1 MLVRSHHDNYVYA
14 QCHYTVYHS
23 LFSSIHN
30 FLSILVLG
38 VIGFTL
44 QPLWPDSSK
53 MGMWFLSVI
62 MMVLLGVLIAL
73 YIGNRNYGSVSF
85 FYFCSF
91 SPVRWV
97 LYALI
102 YTFSSGKVVFWLL
115 PNLDDEKLGVIDSFK
130 PLYSLKFKK
139 KKKKQDKTSDTVAET
154 ELTSKKDE

>member
-1 MLVRSHHDNYVYA
+1 MSSCLLIIMLIICIVFVLGFLVAFRFCSKLCLLGATMIIMFMPNVII
-14 QCHYTVYHS
+14 
-23 LFSSIHN
+23 LFIMFSSIHN

-85 FYFCSF
+85 SF
-91 SPVRWV
+91 
-97 LYALI
+97 LLF
-102 YTFSSGKVVFWLL
+102 FSSSLGFICI
-115 PNLDDEKLGVIDSFK
+115 NLYLFQWKGCILAS
-130 PLYSLKFKK
+130 S
-139 KKKKQDKTSDTVAET
+139 
-154 ELTSKKDE
+154 